1 MSQSETAENP
11 QANLRALK
19 YELAQ
24 LIGLGIILLGA
35 ISFLLVVNWQW
46 QRAAHWFIQTLLLWL
61 FIAYQSTK
69 RLELNRP
76 DKGSPLYGNLGWGN
90 RLTLLRALLIAA
102 TGGFLFQPW
111 PEGPLLSWVPGMIY
125 FFGAVLD
132 RVDGLVARRTGQI
145 SLLGTE
151 LDTVTD
157 AVGLAVAS
165 LLAVSYGQT
174 HWSFL
179 FMGIAY
185 YAYHGGIIWRNKNGL
200 PVYPLPPAMHRR
212 VWAGFQM
219 GYLVVALWPLYHPPL
234 TLIGGFAFMLPAL
247 IGFIIDWLIVSGR
260 INRNA
265 EHVDQWFR
273 RLTDFSQTIFQP
285 ALRILIVILL
295 SVSIATS
302 GFPPMSNSG
311 VQWFSSVATAGFVL
325 TSITVLLGFAG
336 RYFALLLLGLLGWY
350 YTGNEMLLVDYIL
363 FCCVV
368 WSLLL
373 GSGRFSLWQED
384 DHWLNRYDGA

>member
-1 MSQSETAENP
+1 MSQPDNTENP
-11 QANLRALK
+11 QANLRLLK
-19 YELAQ
+19 HELTQ
-24 LIGLGIILLGA
+24 LIGLGIVLLGV
-35 ISFLLVVNWQW
+35 ISFFLILNWQW
-46 QRAAHWFIQTLLLWL
+46 QRAAAWFIQALLLWI
-61 FIAYQSTK
+61 FIAYQSNK
-69 RLELNRP
+69 RLEMNRLN
-76 DKGSPLYGNLGWGN
+76 KGSPLYENLGWGN

-111 PEGPLLSWVPGMIY
+111 PEGPLLSWLPGMIY
-125 FFGAVLD
+125 FFGTVLD
-132 RVDGLVARRTGQI
+132 RVDGFVARRTGQI

-151 LDTVTD
+151 LDTVVD

-165 LLAVSYGQT
+165 VLAVSYGQT

-179 FMGIAY
+179 CMGLAY

-200 PVYPLPPAMHRR
+200 PVYPLPSAMHRR

-219 GYLVVALWPLYHPPL
+219 GYLVVALWPVYNPPL

-247 IGFIIDWLIVSGR
+247 IGFIVDWLIVSGR
-260 INRNA
+260 INRSA
-265 EHVDQWFR
+265 GHVDRGFR
-273 RLTDFSQTIFQP
+273 WLTDFSQTIFQP
-285 ALRILIVILL
+285 SLRILIVIFL
-295 SVSIATS
+295 SVSIATN

-311 VQWFSSVATAGFVL
+311 IQWFSSIATAGFVL
-325 TSITVLLGFAG
+325 TAITILLGIAG
-336 RYFALLLLGLLGWY
+336 RYFALLLVGLLGWFY
-350 YTGNEMLLVDYIL
+350 NSNEMLPVDYIL

-373 GSGRFSLWQED
+373 GSGRFSLWQGD